1 MALTF
6 FQVDAFTTEA
16 FRGNPA
22 AVVFVHDQTLT
33 CQQMQHIAIE
43 NNLSETAYLE
53 HEEPG
58 TVADISYFASASTFR
73 LRWFTPAA
81 EVALC
86 GHATLASAAAIFK
99 GTRNP
104 STALNFLTASGIL
117 TVRRAAADSI
127 GPMSMDL
134 PSFPSDSAKV
144 PADWQSPDSELM
156 QGHTSATQVRAV
168 EFQHAHLKYLLIEMT
183 PNADKAAS
191 AIRAITPD
199 FMRLKAAGSHDLVG
213 IIVTLCDDGGSKI
226 LSRFFAPFVGINEDP
241 VTGSAFSVLVPYWHK
256 QLHKDSFQ
264 AEQCSARGG
273 RLTAELVR
281 DISGGYGGKPGYG
294 QQGYG
299 GQQAGY
305 PMQNGYG
312 APQGA
317 YTGYPPQGG
326 MAGGYPQPGM
336 YPQQGGMMGGGGGMM
351 GGGRRMGGGG
361 MGGGAGLLAGGGAGL
376 LGGML
381 IGDAMADDG
390 GEEAAR
396 SRAGIERRSHLCIAS
411 APFRGLSIVLKPA
424 IASARGVLD
433 PARSLSVSIQL
444 RGQQT
449 KMGGCLG
456 SPAGTQ
462 QAKMNA
468 YQNQQRYGQQPV
480 QGYPAGAYQQQPYGG
495 YPQQQPNGEYPP
507 QQQYGGY
514 PPQQQYGGYPPQGG
528 YPQPGYYPQQQPIR
542 RIDRAAVHK
551 TEK

>member
-156 QGHTSATQVRAV
+156 QVYDYDHRATRTLQLAVCRWRCDELAPSISFHKKQCNLTDKLALFSRSATQVRAV

-281 DISGGYGGKPGYG
+281 DISACTRNAVAKGTH
-294 QQGYG
+294 
-299 GQQAGY
+299 A
-305 PMQNGYG
+305 
-312 APQGA
+312 
-317 YTGYPPQGG
+317 
-326 MAGGYPQPGM
+326 
-336 YPQQGGMMGGGGGMM
+336 
-351 GGGRRMGGGG
+351 
-361 MGGGAGLLAGGGAGL
+361 
-376 LGGML
+376 
-381 IGDAMADDG
+381 
-390 GEEAAR
+390 
-396 SRAGIERRSHLCIAS
+396 
-411 APFRGLSIVLKPA
+411 
-424 IASARGVLD
+424 LD
-433 PARSLSVSIQL
+433 V
-444 RGQQT
+444 G
-449 KMGGCLG
+449 
-456 SPAGTQ
+456 
-462 QAKMNA
+462 
-468 YQNQQRYGQQPV
+468 
-480 QGYPAGAYQQQPYGG
+480 
-495 YPQQQPNGEYPP
+495 
-507 QQQYGGY
+507 
-514 PPQQQYGGYPPQGG
+514 
-528 YPQPGYYPQQQPIR
+528 
-542 RIDRAAVHK
+542 
-551 TEK
+551 